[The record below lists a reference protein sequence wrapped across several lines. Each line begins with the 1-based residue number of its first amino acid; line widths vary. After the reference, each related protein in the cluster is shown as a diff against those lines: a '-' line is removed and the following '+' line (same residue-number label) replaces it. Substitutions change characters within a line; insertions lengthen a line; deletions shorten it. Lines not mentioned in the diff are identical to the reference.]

1 MFRLQRQGRV
11 MSDPTHHIVP
21 REPRST
27 ESRGSVILTLV
38 VFMSAVVLVRFI
50 MPRLVEEVH
59 YSIELGKQRAQLE
72 VANVQ
77 LVNDPL
83 ANLSTAS
90 RLVHQKISP
99 SVVHIET
106 SRRPTRSE
114 LHTDASW
121 KTDADDGDTVRG
133 QGSGVI
139 VDSQGKVITNY
150 HVIQG
155 AEQIR
160 VTLSDDRVVD
170 AVVAGVD
177 RLTDLA
183 LLQIKGVKGL
193 VPAEWGDSDQLQA
206 GAMVWALGSPFGLS
220 KTITFGIV
228 SGKTRRGFEPGK
240 EYEFLQSDAAVSA
253 GNSGGPLVDST
264 GRIVGIN
271 TAIIGPTYQGVS
283 FAIPSSR
290 VQEVYDDV
298 LCQQSSDQAWLG
310 VRLKGLPP
318 AADTKGALID
328 HVINTLFSPAATAGM
343 RRGDVITEWDGK
355 EVRSPADLRLMV
367 SQSKLHEAV
376 DVSVQR
382 GDGIR
387 KLKVK
392 VGPKPLQF

>member
-1 MFRLQRQGRV
+1 
-11 MSDPTHHIVP
+11 MSDPTHHTVP

-27 ESRGSVILTLV
+27 ESKGSVILTLV

-72 VANVQ
+72 VAS
-77 LVNDPL
+77 LELGDDPL

-106 SRRPTRSE
+106 SRRPTISE
-114 LHTDASW
+114 IDVDTAWQSGSGEDDA
-121 KTDADDGDTVRG
+121 VRG

-139 VDSQGKVITNY
+139 IDSEGQIITNY
-150 HVIQG
+150 HVIQE

-160 VTLSDDRVVD
+160 VTLSDDRVIE

-183 LLQIKGVKGL
+183 LLQIDGVSGL
-193 VPAEWGDSDQLQA
+193 VPAEWGDSEQLQA

-283 FAIPSSR
+283 FAIPSTR
-290 VQEVYDDV
+290 VQKVYDDV
-298 LCQQSSDQAWLG
+298 LCQQSPEQAWLG

-318 AADTKGALID
+318 AADAEGALID
-328 HVINTLFSPAATAGM
+328 HVINTLMSPAATAGM

-355 EVRSPADLRLMV
+355 EVRSPADLRLLV

-387 KLKVK
+387 KLKVR
-392 VGPKPLQF
+392 VGAKPLQF